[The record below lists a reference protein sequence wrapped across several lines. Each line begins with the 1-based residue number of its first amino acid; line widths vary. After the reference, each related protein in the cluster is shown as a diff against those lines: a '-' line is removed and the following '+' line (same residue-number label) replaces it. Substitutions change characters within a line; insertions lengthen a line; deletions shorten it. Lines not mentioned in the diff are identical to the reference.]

1 MTEYHVQVTQAYK
14 VVIVLVFIP
23 LIIVLPGI
31 AVMGLYTNMP
41 DWLVISIIVLLMGLT
56 IGITLY
62 LVKQISPQ
70 VNYRITGNNHFV
82 EVLKPNAFAV
92 KSFGFETH
100 DITGFNME
108 IYRGRPYFTV
118 YTKGYPGSF
127 SVNASTLSDDDAE
140 VFFSL
145 QNHIQQL
152 VNSK

>member
-41 DWLVISIIVLLMGLT
+41 EWLVISIIVLLMGLT
-56 IGITLY
+56 IGLTLY

-82 EVLKPNAFAV
+82 EVLSPNPFGV
-92 KSFGFETH
+92 KSFGFETS
-100 DITGFNME
+100 DITDFSVLT
-108 IYRGRPYFTV
+108 YRGRPYFTV
-118 YTKGYPGSF
+118 YIKGYPGSF

-140 VFFSL
+140 VFFALQAEITSL
-145 QNHIQQL
+145 YGE
-152 VNSK
+152 